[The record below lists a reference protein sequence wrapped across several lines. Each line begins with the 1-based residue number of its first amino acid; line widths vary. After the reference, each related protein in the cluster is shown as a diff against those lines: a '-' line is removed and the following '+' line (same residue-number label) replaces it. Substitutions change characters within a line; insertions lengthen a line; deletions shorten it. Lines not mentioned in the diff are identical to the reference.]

1 MASRPHFGFRS
12 RPLPIAFRY
21 PVSCCFAPLL
31 LHTMMSVC
39 FLLLPPLSVFSTCF
53 FIYLCP
59 TPPPPFPPLMTTP
72 MWIPFFG
79 PAPSLH
85 PRLFASLF
93 PPRSH
98 PIPLPVQV
106 ALAPIAAF
114 HPSPRPAFP
123 PLPPLSSFRLISL
136 WFPPSYHAPLPMFP
150 LPYCTLLSSIILVL
164 SPLFSSALTGLS

>member
-1 MASRPHFGFRS
+1 MASRPLFGFRS
-12 RPLPIAFRY
+12 RPLPIAFRC

-31 LHTMMSVC
+31 LHTMMSVASC
-39 FLLLPPLSVFSTCF
+39 YCLLSPFSPHASLSICA
-53 FIYLCP
+53 L
-59 TPPPPFPPLMTTP
+59 PPPPFPPLMTTP

-136 WFPPSYHAPLPMFP
+136 WFPPRYHAPLPMFP